1 MVRERRPR
9 TCMTPPPNVCCCGSL
24 RAFTTCAHMIRFAGA
39 RSLGSHLAWKESRW
53 VRVARTSEMHDVGAR
68 GPSRARPSAVS
79 SPWIANSCDTF
90 ELASVIHGGYVTV
103 GANVPYTEAS

>member
-9 TCMTPPPNVCCCGSL
+9 ICMTPPPNVCCCGSL

-68 GPSRARPSAVS
+68 GPSRARPSA
-79 SPWIANSCDTF
+79 
-90 ELASVIHGGYVTV
+90 ELAVVDR
-103 GANVPYTEAS
+103 